1 MYFSK
6 KPFTYPF
13 LDPVTL
19 SGEGEYNL
27 NILKEIKAT
36 ESFLSLDQNKK
47 NCQNVEPYDECTTRQ
62 LSNQIKE
69 KCGCLPLS
77 IGVPDIVKLNIIW
90 YLFNK
95 TILGNHLQS

>member
-27 NILKEIKAT
+27 NILKEIEAT
-36 ESFLSLDQNKK
+36 ESFLGLDQNTKK
-47 NCQNVEPYDECTTRQ
+47 CQNVEPYDECTTRQ
-62 LSNQIKE
+62 LSNQIKG
-69 KCGCLPLS
+69 KCGCIPLS
-77 IGVPDIVKLNIIW
+77 IGVPDKVKLNII
-90 YLFNK
+90 
-95 TILGNHLQS
+95 